1 MALTPKAFAELVTFT
16 RASPASYYGS
26 DGLLK
31 TAASGASRLNYNP
44 ATLAPRG
51 ILVEELRANL
61 LLQSN
66 AFTVSPWA
74 ATVSGTST
82 RADVAGTLGFTLAQV
97 TATSASGGLRQSVG
111 SLTSAAVYTVSFYLE
126 STTPQVIFQLENG
139 LAAYGTN
146 TSVTITPSTGATS
159 GQVGFSSV
167 TSSPLG
173 SGRVYQCILPAAGGS
188 LLANLEW
195 RIVNNGG
202 VIYVGRPQ
210 LELGA
215 VATSFIVTTTAQV
228 TRAADVM
235 QMSSLSPW
243 FTSTA
248 GTFYVEY
255 DYADP

>member
-173 SGRVYQCILPAAGGS
+173 SGRVES
-188 LLANLEW
+188 
-195 RIVNNGG
+195 
-202 VIYVGRPQ
+202 
-210 LELGA
+210 
-215 VATSFIVTTTAQV
+215 
-228 TRAADVM
+228 
-235 QMSSLSPW
+235 
-243 FTSTA
+243 
-248 GTFYVEY
+248 
-255 DYADP
+255 